1 MYKGL
6 NVSIFNILMN
16 HNVLQCI
23 RNSSQFCFICTI
35 ITLTDLSLIIFHRS
49 LKPYGNRHSL
59 VIRGKGYTQLPL
71 SASCFVPVMSFH
83 PRRLTGS
90 SFVVV
95 IVGGR
100 LQGHNFDLCGN
111 RNLQQLSHLSIICL
125 FTRCIL
131 LLLIACKATVVM
143 SID

>member
-1 MYKGL
+1 MEIGTRWL
-6 NVSIFNILMN
+6 FEGRDI
-16 HNVLQCI
+16 H
-23 RNSSQFCFICTI
+23 
-35 ITLTDLSLIIFHRS
+35 
-49 LKPYGNRHSL
+49 
-59 VIRGKGYTQLPL
+59 TQLSL

-90 SFVVV
+90 SFVVM

-125 FTRCIL
+125 FTRFIL
-131 LLLIACKATVVM
+131 LLLIVCKATDVM
-143 SID
+143 SIYQYCYLDAKQRPKKHTHFPFKNIGFFFLIFCNVNTY